1 MAQNAVSASGARM
14 RRTTRLFEI
23 IQVLRSA
30 KKPMTAAAIAEKLE
44 VTKRTIYRDV
54 ASLQAI
60 SVPIYGE
67 AGIGYV
73 MRSGYDLPPLM
84 LSVEEVEAVVVALS
98 LLGRT
103 GDRGLKAAAK
113 AVHGK
118 IATVLPPDV
127 GRAIGEVNLFASTWG
142 ASEPESIDLGIV
154 RRAIREERKLK
165 LDYCDDQARI
175 TERIVWPIAIIYYVE
190 VINIAAWC
198 ELRQGFRHFR
208 ADRIRACSL
217 LDSRFEGEGAA
228 LRRIWSAERNSVAGT
243 TLAQ

>member
-1 MAQNAVSASGARM
+1 MALSAVMAQSAVSASGARM

-60 SVPIYGE
+60 AVPIYGE

-103 GDRGLKAAAK
+103 G
-113 AVHGK
+113 
-118 IATVLPPDV
+118 
-127 GRAIGEVNLFASTWG
+127 GRRPF
-142 ASEPESIDLGIV
+142 P
-154 RRAIREERKLK
+154 
-165 LDYCDDQARI
+165 
-175 TERIVWPIAIIYYVE
+175 
-190 VINIAAWC
+190 
-198 ELRQGFRHFR
+198 
-208 ADRIRACSL
+208 
-217 LDSRFEGEGAA
+217 
-228 LRRIWSAERNSVAGT
+228 
-243 TLAQ
+243 